1 MIAGLTPAQ
10 QSAAETLL
18 AEERAHRRHL
28 VVALSGAHAYGFPS
42 PDSDLD
48 LKAVH
53 LEPTARLLSLGWEH
67 TPAERL
73 EVLGAVEVDYSS
85 NELRDV
91 LIGLQLGNGNYLE
104 RVLGHLRFEAGPE
117 LPELQ
122 QLVHGALSRRLHR
135 HYQGFARGQLRE
147 WERTGFTSVKK
158 LLYVLRTTLTGTHA
172 LLTGELA
179 TDLSRLLDLYGFS
192 TANELIEQKRR
203 GEAAML
209 PVELSEKWRKQ
220 IGRAFEVLDA
230 ALPKSILPEEPRA
243 KDTAALDEWQLEL
256 RKRSW

>member
-1 MIAGLTPAQ
+1 VNVLTEHQTAVAGRFL
-10 QSAAETLL
+10 AALRGE
-18 AEERAHRRHL
+18 RRHL
-28 VVALSGAHAYGFPS
+28 VVSLSGAHAYGFPS

-48 LKAVH
+48 LKAIH
-53 LEPTARLLSLGWEH
+53 LEPASRLLSLEWEH

-73 EVLGAVEVDYSS
+73 EVIGGVEVDYSS

-91 LIGLQLGNGNYLE
+91 LLGILRGNGNYLE
-104 RVLGHLRFEAGPE
+104 RVLGHLKVEARAE

-122 QLVHGALSRRLHR
+122 ALTRGVLSRRLHR

-179 TDLSRLLDLYGFS
+179 TDLNRLLDLYGFS
-192 TANELIEQKRR
+192 SANELIEQKLL
-203 GEAAML
+203 GESAEL
-209 PVELSEKWRKQ
+209 PVEMAEKWRKQ
-220 IGRAFEVLDA
+220 IGRAFEVLDGS
-230 ALPKSILPEEPRA
+230 LPRSILPEEPRA
-243 KDTAALDEWQLEL
+243 REAAALDAWQLEL
-256 RKRSW
+256 RRRSW